1 MSLGFEPLLP
11 VLLDLVLT
19 VLVLIDVNVLR
30 GIGIDCIGIDSIGG
44 TGGLGIDSIAD
55 ADGIGIGSVDIGIEV
70 LIWWE
75 ILLLRSIYCTLI
87 FA

>member
-1 MSLGFEPLLP
+1 MSLGCEPLLP

-70 LIWWE
+70 LIW
-75 ILLLRSIYCTLI
+75 
-87 FA
+87 